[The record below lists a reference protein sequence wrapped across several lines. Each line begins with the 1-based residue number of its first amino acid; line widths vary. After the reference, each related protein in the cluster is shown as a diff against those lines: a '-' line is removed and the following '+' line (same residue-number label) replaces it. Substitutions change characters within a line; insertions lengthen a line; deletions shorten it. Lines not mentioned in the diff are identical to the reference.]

1 MVDPGTD
8 GIVEGPDSV
17 AIVVPV
23 YRGERTLPTLVQEV
37 AALRSV
43 AITPAGRTFVLEELV
58 LVWDHGP
65 DRSDDV
71 LRELASEH
79 DWIRVVWLSRNFGQ
93 HAATVAGMAATGADW
108 VVTMDEDGQHDPAH
122 IGLLLDTAY
131 QHRSQMVYAAP
142 SNRPPHGVLRNL
154 ASRLAKT
161 VFLRVLSGGT
171 LTPFH
176 SYRLIAGD
184 AARAV
189 AAYAGPGVYLDVALS
204 WVVSDVVTVPVMM
217 RGEGRDPGN
226 YRFRSLLSHFWRLV
240 LSSGNRPLRLVS
252 GFGVLCAAAGALY
265 SVWQVIARLRG
276 VTEVPGWTSAVIFIL
291 VIGGLILISLGVI
304 AEYVGMAASMSM
316 GRPNYVALDDPARRF
331 GPRRN
336 S

>member
-1 MVDPGTD
+1 MLDPGVD
-8 GIVEGPDSV
+8 GIVGRPVSV

-23 YRGERTLPTLVQEV
+23 FCGERTLPTLVQEV
-37 AALRSV
+37 AVLRSG
-43 AITPAGRTFVLEELV
+43 ATTPSGRSFVLEELV

-71 LRELASEH
+71 LRELESEH
-79 DWIRVVWLSRNFGQ
+79 GWIQVVWLSRNFGQ

-108 VVTMDEDGQHDPAH
+108 VVTMDEDGQHDPAQ
-122 IGLLLDTAY
+122 IGVLLDKAY
-131 QHRSQMVYAAP
+131 EHRSRMVYAAP

-161 VFLRVLSGGT
+161 VFLRILSNGT
-171 LTPFH
+171 LAPFH

-204 WVVSDVVTVPVMM
+204 WVVADVVAVPVTM
-217 RGEGRDPGN
+217 RGEGRDSGN

-252 GFGVLCAAAGALY
+252 GFGVLCAVAGALY
-265 SVWQVIARLRG
+265 SVWQIVERLRG
-276 VTEVPGWTSAVIFIL
+276 VMEVPGWTSVVSFTLI
-291 VIGGLILISLGVI
+291 IGGLILISLGVI

-331 GPRRN
+331 GRPRTP
-336 S
+336 